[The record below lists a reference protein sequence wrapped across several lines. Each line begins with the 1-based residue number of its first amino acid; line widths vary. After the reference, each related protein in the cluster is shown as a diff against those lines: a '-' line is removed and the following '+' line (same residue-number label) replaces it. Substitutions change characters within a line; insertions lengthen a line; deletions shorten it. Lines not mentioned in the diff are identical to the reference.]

1 MTDTA
6 QNDKELVESLFAR
19 ARAAQKEYEANGSQQ
34 RYDLAAKAA
43 AWALMDEGRNLELAT
58 MAVELTGLGNVP
70 DKVTKNHRKTLG
82 LLRDLETAKTH
93 GIIRS
98 DPALA

>member
-34 RYDLAAKAA
+34 RYDLAAKASLEGKEGLEEVAVA
-43 AWALMDEGRNLELAT
+43 APNVAGHVETDQHGVRHQLENREGA
-58 MAVELTGLGNVP
+58 
-70 DKVTKNHRKTLG
+70 
-82 LLRDLETAKTH
+82 
-93 GIIRS
+93 
-98 DPALA
+98 

>member
-1 MTDTA
+1 MTDAA

-43 AWALMDEGRNLELAT
+43 QMGYDGRGSEPR
-58 MAVELTGLGNVP
+58 TG
-70 DKVTKNHRKTLG
+70 NHG
-82 LLRDLETAKTH
+82 
-93 GIIRS
+93 G
-98 DPALA
+98 